1 MPKVEDI
8 LMKKGPDVIV
18 LSPETTVHEAA
29 KMMCEANVGSVIIK
43 VDGKIEGIFT
53 ERDLLRKVVTP
64 GKNPAETTL
73 EDVMSSPVLTT
84 SLHTDA
90 ATLPAIFREKHIRHL
105 AVTEE
110 DALVGMISG
119 RDLLA
124 LCLTEDDEA
133 E

>member
-1 MPKVEDI
+1 MPKVEDF

-18 LSPETTVHEAA
+18 PSPETTVHEAA

-43 VDGKIEGIFT
+43 SSDKIEGIFT

-64 GKNPAETTL
+64 GKDPAETTL
-73 EDVMSSPVLTT
+73 ADVMSSPVLTT
-84 SLHTDA
+84 SLDTDA
-90 ATLPAIFREKHIRHL
+90 ATLPVIFRDKHIRHL

-124 LCLTEDDEA
+124 LCLTDDEQD